1 MNYPILHSEL
11 CRWSEKDD
19 QRQKFES
26 RILTFYSNASAAMLT
41 GAAAARRA
49 VPHQVETEPA
59 VSAAAPGRSPVIVF
73 SSSPTNW
80 ADRVCSR
87 LTVSVASTARREDA
101 PCTVVVAAGGE
112 AHTTNALICVLDTGV
127 PTNPRYRRGS
137 TSVSRRY
144 PSTGCKIST
153 SGRTPPRTAPSRL
166 ARVRATRALLSV
178 SLRLNGQLRMPRVA
192 GGVAGG
198 AWECGSGVVG
208 GADLS
213 RIG

>member
-1 MNYPILHSEL
+1 MFSIVQLSV
-11 CRWSEKDD
+11 
-19 QRQKFES
+19 QRQKSES
-26 RILTFYSNASAAMLT
+26 RILTFYSNASVAMLT
-41 GAAAARRA
+41 GAAAARRD
-49 VPHQVETEPA
+49 VRRRVETDPA
-59 VSAAAPGRSPVIVF
+59 VTTAAPGRSPAIRLTI
-73 SSSPTNW
+73 SPTIW

-112 AHTTNALICVLDTGV
+112 AHTTNALICVVDTGV

-166 ARVRATRALLSV
+166 ARVRATRTLVSVLLRSI
-178 SLRLNGQLRMPRVA
+178 GKLRMSRVA
-192 GGVAGG
+192 GRAVAVLGG
-198 AWECGSGVVG
+198 AGSGMVVV
-208 GADLS
+208 L
-213 RIG
+213 I